1 MADTSYCSVLQI
13 YVELLSICLLPI
25 RLFFSIHTC
34 IYKLKIYL
42 PFSFV
47 SASVSDISLQH
58 QSEEYYT

>member
-25 RLFFSIHTC
+25 CLFFSIHIR
-34 IYKLKIYL
+34 IYKLIIYL

-47 SASVSDISLQH
+47 YALVSDISLQH
-58 QSEEYYT
+58 QSEEYYM